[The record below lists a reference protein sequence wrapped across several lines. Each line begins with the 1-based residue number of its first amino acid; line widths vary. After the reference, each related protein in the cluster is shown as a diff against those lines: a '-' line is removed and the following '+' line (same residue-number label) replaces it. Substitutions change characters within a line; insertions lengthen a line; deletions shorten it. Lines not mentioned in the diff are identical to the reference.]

1 MILPVHVNQWRGASA
16 VAGGPAP
23 PLPDPVTDGLISVY
37 QFWNPDAC
45 VMNGQTFE
53 TMLDQGP
60 GGING
65 LYDLGL
71 FGGTGP
77 ILLPA
82 ETPSGR
88 DAALFDGTAHNAL
101 SSEGAAGL
109 GGEFSY
115 TEDFVISISCA
126 VYRMA
131 GTGGFP
137 GGSTGNKYFAGLGY
151 SQSITPHY
159 GLITRDANACNAP
172 GRWAG
177 GDVYAITSTM
187 NTDAWSAITTTA
199 EKRLRSGTNYDL
211 FQSIYVTGQTSVVD
225 SITDGSAPQ
234 FGYLGNLSRF
244 AIGASPRAYDTSSQQ
259 ANEGNVAH
267 GYFKAVEFRVY
278 GKYLSE
284 EEAAQNQA
292 YFHALMGI

>member
-16 VAGGPAP
+16 VAGGPP
-23 PLPDPVTDGLISVY
+23 PVTDGLISVY

-88 DAALFDGTAHNAL
+88 DAALFDGTALNAM
-101 SSEGAAGL
+101 SSEGPSGL
-109 GGEFSY
+109 GGEFSR
-115 TEDFVISISCA
+115 TTDFVISISCA
-126 VYRMA
+126 VYRMD

-137 GGSTGNKYFAGLGY
+137 PPGATGNKYFAGLGY
-151 SQSITPHY
+151 SQSLTPHY
-159 GLITRDANACNAP
+159 GLVTRDANACNAI
-172 GRWAG
+172 GRWNSG
-177 GDVYAITSTM
+177 TLYISQSTM
-187 NTDAWSAITTTA
+187 NTDGWSAITTTA
-199 EKRLRSGTNYDL
+199 EDRAGGL
-211 FQSIYVTGQTSVVD
+211 FQSIYTTDQVPVIDRVSD
-225 SITDGSAPQ
+225 SSPPPS
-234 FGYLGNLSRF
+234 GYLGVLNRF
-244 AIGASPRAYDTSSQQ
+244 AIGASPRAYDTGSEQ
-259 ANEGNVAH
+259 ANAGNVAH

-292 YFHALMGI
+292 YFHALIGI